1 MHDFITSSYPFDKET
16 CADVAQV
23 ACCKGTGGPF
33 YGIVGGGAAAEGE
46 EFDGDE
52 GCAEGEVGGGGTGCV
67 RVDGGIEER
76 V

>member
-1 MHDFITSSYPFDKET
+1 MA
-16 CADVAQV
+16 CAEGA
-23 ACCKGTGGPF
+23 GSPF

-67 RVDGGIEER
+67 RVDGGIEEW

>member
-1 MHDFITSSYPFDKET
+1 MYDFVTGRYTFYEET
-16 CADVAQV
+16 GADVAQV
-23 ACCKGTGGPF
+23 ACAEGAGGPF
-33 YGIVGGGAAAEGE
+33 YGIVGGGATAEGE

-67 RVDGGIEER
+67 RVDGGIEQW